1 MPRKARIDAPG
12 ALHHIIIRGIEKKPT
27 FRDNQD
33 KRNFLERFGRVIL
46 ETSTKCYGW
55 ALLTNHVH
63 LVLRTGLAPIATV
76 MRRVLTG
83 YAQQFNR
90 RHKRYGHLFQ
100 NRYKSILCEEDPY
113 FLELVRYVH
122 LNPIRTG
129 LVKSLKGLRRYP
141 FTGHGVL
148 VGNYKHEWQDT
159 DYVLKFFGKTEKKAR
174 EAYVSFVA
182 KGVEQGRRT
191 DLTGGGLL
199 RSVGGWSALMGLRSE
214 HTRVKGDERIL
225 GSSEFVQDALQ
236 KANEQF
242 ERRTLLRTKGT
253 DLQELVSKVSSHYE
267 INPEDLKTKSKSPLI
282 VRARSVYCYLAVR
295 ELDFSGATVARMLN
309 ISASAVS
316 KAVVR
321 GRDILRKSGLKK
333 TLLES

>member
-12 ALHHIIIRGIEKKPT
+12 ALHHIIIRGIEKKAI

-33 KRNFLERFGRVIL
+33 KHNFLERIGRVIL

-90 RHKRYGHLFQ
+90 RYKRYGHLFQ

-113 FLELVRYVH
+113 FFELIRYVH

-129 LVKSLKGLRRYP
+129 LVKSLNGLRHYP
-141 FTGHGVL
+141 FSGHGVL
-148 VGNYKHEWQDT
+148 VGQFKNEWQDK

-182 KGVEQGRRT
+182 KGLEEGRRK

-199 RSVGGWSALMGLRSE
+199 RSVGGWSALMALRSE

-225 GSSEFVQDALQ
+225 GSSEFVQDVLQ
-236 KANEQF
+236 KANEQL
-242 ERRTLLRTKGT
+242 ERRTLLRTKRI
-253 DLQELVSKVSSHYE
+253 DLQKLMSKVSSHYR
-267 INPEDLKTKSKSPLI
+267 INPEDLKTKSKSPTI
-282 VRARSVYCYLAVR
+282 AKARSVYCYLAVR
-295 ELDFSGATVARMLN
+295 ELDFSGATVARKLN

-321 GRDILRKSGLKK
+321 GRDILRKNELKK
-333 TLLES
+333 SLLEC

>member
-12 ALHHIIIRGIEKKPT
+12 ALHHIIIRGIEKKAI
-27 FRDNQD
+27 FRDNRD
-33 KRNFLERFGRVIL
+33 KHNFLERIGGVIL

-55 ALLTNHVH
+55 ALLANHVH

-83 YAQQFNR
+83 YAQEFNR
-90 RHKRYGHLFQ
+90 RYKRHGHLFQ

-122 LNPIRTG
+122 LNPIRIG
-129 LVKSLKGLRRYP
+129 LVKSLKGLRHYP
-141 FTGHGVL
+141 FSGHGVL
-148 VGNYKHEWQDT
+148 LGQFKNEWQDK

-174 EAYVSFVA
+174 EEYVSFVA
-182 KGVEQGRRT
+182 KGLEEGRRT

-199 RSVGGWSALMGLRSE
+199 RSVGGWSALMALRSE

-225 GSSEFVQDALQ
+225 GSSEFVQDVLQ
-236 KANEQF
+236 KADEQL
-242 ERRTLLRTKGT
+242 ERRTLLRTKRI
-253 DLQELVSKVSSHYE
+253 DLQKLLSEVSSHYR
-267 INPEDLKTKSKSPLI
+267 INPEDLKMKSKSPPI

-295 ELDFSGATVARMLN
+295 ELDFSGASVARKLN

-321 GRDILRKSGLKK
+321 GRDIVRKSGLKK
-333 TLLES
+333 TLL

>member
-12 ALHHIIIRGIEKKPT
+12 ALHHIIIRGIEKKPI
-27 FRDNQD
+27 FRDNRD
-33 KRNFLERFGRVIL
+33 KRNFLERIGRVIL
-46 ETSTKCYGW
+46 ETSTRCYGW

-90 RHKRYGHLFQ
+90 RYKRHGHLFQ

-113 FLELVRYVH
+113 FLELVRYIH

-129 LVKSLKGLRRYP
+129 LVKGLKGLRHYP
-141 FTGHGVL
+141 FSGHGVL
-148 VGNYKHEWQDT
+148 VGHFKNEWQDK

-174 EAYVSFVA
+174 KAYVSFVA
-182 KGVEQGRRT
+182 KGLEEGRRT

-199 RSVGGWSALMGLRSE
+199 RSVGGWSALMALRSE
-214 HTRVKGDERIL
+214 HTRIKGDERIL
-225 GSSEFVQDALQ
+225 GSSEFVQDVLQ
-236 KANEQF
+236 KTNEQF
-242 ERRTLLRTKGT
+242 ERRTLLRTKGI
-253 DLQELVSKVSSHYE
+253 DLRELLSKVASHYG
-267 INPEDLKTKSKSPLI
+267 INPEDLKTKTKSPPI
-282 VRARSVYCYLAVR
+282 ARARSVYCYLAVR
-295 ELDFSGATVARMLN
+295 ELDFTGATVARKLN

-333 TLLES
+333 TLLEC

>member
-12 ALHHIIIRGIEKKPT
+12 ALHHIIIRGIEKRPI
-27 FRDNQD
+27 FRDNWD
-33 KRNFLERFGRVIL
+33 KGNFLERLERVIL

-63 LVLRTGLAPIATV
+63 LVLRTGLAPIATL

-83 YAQQFNR
+83 YAQQYNR
-90 RHKRYGHLFQ
+90 RYKRHGQLFQ

-129 LVKSLKGLRRYP
+129 LVKDLRGLKSYP
-141 FTGHGVL
+141 FSGHGVL
-148 VGNYKHEWQDT
+148 VGHFKNEWQDK
-159 DYVLKFFGKTEKKAR
+159 DYVLKFFGSTEKTAR
-174 EAYVSFVA
+174 RAYVSFVA
-182 KGVEQGRRT
+182 EGLEEGRRT

-199 RSVGGWSALMGLRSE
+199 RSVGGWSALMALRSA
-214 HTRVKGDERIL
+214 HIRVKGDERIL
-225 GSSEFVQDALQ
+225 GSSEFVQGALQ

-242 ERRTLLRTKGT
+242 ERHTLLRTKGI
-253 DLQELVSKVSSHYE
+253 DLENLLSRIGRYYE
-267 INPEDLKTKSKSPLI
+267 INPEELKTKSKSPAT

-295 ELDFSGATVARMLN
+295 ELDFSGAAVARKLN
-309 ISASAVS
+309 ITASAVS

-321 GRDILRKSGLKK
+321 GRDILRNSRLKK
-333 TLLES
+333 TLLEC

>member
-12 ALHHIIIRGIEKKPT
+12 ALHHIIIRGIEKKAI

-33 KRNFLERFGRVIL
+33 KHNFLERIGRVIL

-90 RHKRYGHLFQ
+90 RYKRYGHLFQ

-113 FLELVRYVH
+113 FLELIRYVH

-129 LVKSLKGLRRYP
+129 LVKSLKGLRHYA
-141 FTGHGVL
+141 FSGHGVL
-148 VGNYKHEWQDT
+148 VGQFKNEWQDK

-174 EAYVSFVA
+174 DAYVSFAA
-182 KGVEQGRRT
+182 KGLEEGRRT

-199 RSVGGWSALMGLRSE
+199 RSVGGWSALMALRSE

-225 GSSEFVQDALQ
+225 GSSEFVRDVLQ
-236 KANEQF
+236 KANEQL
-242 ERRTLLRTKGT
+242 ERRTLLRTKRI
-253 DLQELVSKVSSHYE
+253 DLQKLLSKVSSHYR
-267 INPEDLKTKSKSPLI
+267 INPEDLKTKSKSPTI
-282 VRARSVYCYLAVR
+282 AKARSVYCYLAVR
-295 ELDFSGATVARMLN
+295 ELDFSGATVARKLN

-321 GRDILRKSGLKK
+321 GHDILRESELKK
-333 TLLES
+333 TLLEC